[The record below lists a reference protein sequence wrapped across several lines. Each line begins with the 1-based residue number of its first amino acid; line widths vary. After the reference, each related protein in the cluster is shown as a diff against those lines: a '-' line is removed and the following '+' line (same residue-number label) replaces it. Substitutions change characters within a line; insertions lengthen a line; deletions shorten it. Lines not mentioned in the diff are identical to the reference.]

1 MRHCAAARGAAVG
14 PDAVQWAGGD
24 RRVILLLYAS
34 GYMPRGTWYMRV
46 YVTRR
51 QWMQDGA
58 QRRDTAAPAG
68 IGSRMLRM
76 VWVKHGL
83 MRRGPWSYMQD
94 VLMDWSKENEYCD
107 VKKG

>member
-1 MRHCAAARGAAVG
+1 ME
-14 PDAVQWAGGD
+14 
-24 RRVILLLYAS
+24 
-34 GYMPRGTWYMRV
+34 
-46 YVTRR
+46 
-51 QWMQDGA
+51 
-58 QRRDTAAPAG
+58 RRDTAAPAG

-94 VLMDWSKENEYCD
+94 VLDWSKENEYCD